1 MNIFDINLEYS
12 LFDVIISI
20 TLFVLSFIA
29 FFYFGYFRDLK
40 ERVKEN
46 HKFKD
51 MLIDGYIRKFDEY
64 NDIIS
69 ELRTKIDMIE
79 LRINPEKS
87 TRMEDEIVGSTD
99 AVDERSHKNISHN
112 VTPEIVGSTDAVD
125 ERSHKNISH
134 NVTPVMKSVI
144 ITDKKDDIRDDVA
157 LHLNTVNSILKML
170 EVPLTSREIQG
181 KINKSREHTSRLLK
195 KLYSENIV
203 IRDETTRPFRYKIT
217 NEGRK
222 LLEQTTSSPG

>member
-1 MNIFDINLEYS
+1 MNIYDINLEYS

-20 TLFVLSFIA
+20 TFFVLSFVA

-46 HKFKD
+46 QKFKD

-64 NDIIS
+64 SDIIS

-87 TRMEDEIVGSTD
+87 IRIQDELVTRTN
-99 AVDERSHKNISHN
+99 AVNDRS
-112 VTPEIVGSTDAVD
+112 D
-125 ERSHKNISH
+125 KNISH

-144 ITDKKDDIRDDVA
+144 ITDKKDNIRDDVA

-181 KINKSREHTSRLLK
+181 KIKKSREHTSRLLK

>member
-1 MNIFDINLEYS
+1 MNIFDIKLEYS

-20 TLFVLSFIA
+20 ILFVLSFVA
-29 FFYFGYFRDLK
+29 FFYFSYFRDLK
-40 ERVKEN
+40 ERAKEN
-46 HKFKD
+46 QKFKD

-87 TRMEDEIVGSTD
+87 TRLEDELVTSTN
-99 AVDERSHKNISHN
+99 AVD
-112 VTPEIVGSTDAVD
+112 D
-125 ERSHKNISH
+125 RSHKNISH
-134 NVTPVMKSVI
+134 NVTPVIKSVI
-144 ITDKKDDIRDDVA
+144 ITDKKDDVRDDVA

-181 KINKSREHTSRLLK
+181 KIKKSREHTSRLLK

>member
-1 MNIFDINLEYS
+1 MNIFDINLQYS

-20 TLFVLSFIA
+20 ILFVLSFLA

-46 HKFKD
+46 QKFKD

-79 LRINPEKS
+79 LRINPEKN
-87 TRMEDEIVGSTD
+87 TRMEDELVISTN
-99 AVDERSHKNISHN
+99 AVDDKSH
-112 VTPEIVGSTDAVD
+112 
-125 ERSHKNISH
+125 RNISH

-144 ITDKKDDIRDDVA
+144 ITDKKDDITDDVA

-181 KINKSREHTSRLLK
+181 KIKKSREHTSRLLK

>member
-12 LFDVIISI
+12 LFDVILSI
-20 TLFVLSFIA
+20 TLFVLSFVA

-64 NDIIS
+64 SDIIS

-87 TRMEDEIVGSTD
+87 TRIQDELVTSTN
-99 AVDERSHKNISHN
+99 AVND
-112 VTPEIVGSTDAVD
+112 
-125 ERSHKNISH
+125 RSHKNISH

-181 KINKSREHTSRLLK
+181 KIKKSREHTSRLLK

>member
-20 TLFVLSFIA
+20 ILFVLSFVA

-46 HKFKD
+46 QKFKD

-64 NDIIS
+64 SDIIS

-87 TRMEDEIVGSTD
+87 TWMEDELVTSTN
-99 AVDERSHKNISHN
+99 AVD
-112 VTPEIVGSTDAVD
+112 D
-125 ERSHKNISH
+125 RSHKNISH

-181 KINKSREHTSRLLK
+181 KIKKSREHTSRLLK

-203 IRDETTRPFRYKIT
+203 IRDEATRPFRYKIT

-222 LLEQTTSSPG
+222 LLEQTTSSAG

>member
-20 TLFVLSFIA
+20 TLFVLSFVA

-64 NDIIS
+64 SDIIS
-69 ELRTKIDMIE
+69 ELRTKIDTIE

-87 TRMEDEIVGSTD
+87 TRMEDELVTSTN
-99 AVDERSHKNISHN
+99 AVNDRSHKNISQ
-112 VTPEIVGSTDAVD
+112 
-125 ERSHKNISH
+125 ISH
-134 NVTPVMKSVI
+134 NVTPVIKSVI
-144 ITDKKDDIRDDVA
+144 ITDKKDGVGDDVA

-181 KINKSREHTSRLLK
+181 KIKKSREHTSRLLK

>member
-1 MNIFDINLEYS
+1 MNIFDINLDYS

-20 TLFVLSFIA
+20 ILFVLSFLA

-46 HKFKD
+46 QKFKD

-87 TRMEDEIVGSTD
+87 TRMQDEFVTSTN
-99 AVDERSHKNISHN
+99 AVDDRSH
-112 VTPEIVGSTDAVD
+112 E
-125 ERSHKNISH
+125 NISH

-144 ITDKKDDIRDDVA
+144 ITDKKDDVRDDVA

-181 KINKSREHTSRLLK
+181 KIKKSREHTSRLLK

-203 IRDETTRPFRYKIT
+203 IRDETGRPFRYKIT

>member
-20 TLFVLSFIA
+20 TLFVLSFVA

-46 HKFKD
+46 QKFKD

-64 NDIIS
+64 SDIIS

-87 TRMEDEIVGSTD
+87 TRMEDELVTSTNSVND
-99 AVDERSHKNISHN
+99 RSHKNVSH
-112 VTPEIVGSTDAVD
+112 
-125 ERSHKNISH
+125 ISH
-134 NVTPVMKSVI
+134 NVTPVIKSVI
-144 ITDKKDDIRDDVA
+144 ITDKKDDVGDDVA

-170 EVPLTSREIQG
+170 EVPLSSREIQG
-181 KINKSREHTSRLLK
+181 KIKKSREHTSRLLK

-222 LLEQTTSSPG
+222 LLEQTASSPG

>member
-20 TLFVLSFIA
+20 ILFVLSFVA

-46 HKFKD
+46 QKFKD

-64 NDIIS
+64 SDIIS

-87 TRMEDEIVGSTD
+87 TWMEDELVTSTN
-99 AVDERSHKNISHN
+99 AVD
-112 VTPEIVGSTDAVD
+112 D
-125 ERSHKNISH
+125 RSHKNISH

-144 ITDKKDDIRDDVA
+144 ITDKKDDIRDDVV

-181 KINKSREHTSRLLK
+181 KIKKSREHTSRLLK

-203 IRDETTRPFRYKIT
+203 IRDEATRPFRYKIT

-222 LLEQTTSSPG
+222 LLEQTTSSAG

>member
-1 MNIFDINLEYS
+1 MNIFDINLQYS

-20 TLFVLSFIA
+20 ILFVLSFVA

-40 ERVKEN
+40 VRVKEN
-46 HKFKD
+46 QKFKD

-87 TRMEDEIVGSTD
+87 TRLEDELVTSTNAID
-99 AVDERSHKNISHN
+99 D
-112 VTPEIVGSTDAVD
+112 
-125 ERSHKNISH
+125 RSHKNISH

-144 ITDKKDDIRDDVA
+144 ITDKKDDVRDDVA

-181 KINKSREHTSRLLK
+181 KIKKSREHTSRLLK

>member
-20 TLFVLSFIA
+20 TLFVLSFVA

-46 HKFKD
+46 QKFKD

-64 NDIIS
+64 SDIIS

-87 TRMEDEIVGSTD
+87 TRMEDELVTSTN
-99 AVDERSHKNISHN
+99 AVNDRSHKNISQ
-112 VTPEIVGSTDAVD
+112 
-125 ERSHKNISH
+125 ISH
-134 NVTPVMKSVI
+134 NITPVIKSVI
-144 ITDKKDDIRDDVA
+144 ITDKKDGVGDDVA

-170 EVPLTSREIQG
+170 DVPLTSREIQG
-181 KINKSREHTSRLLK
+181 KIKKSREHTSRLLK

>member
-20 TLFVLSFIA
+20 TLFVLSFVA

-46 HKFKD
+46 QKFKD

-87 TRMEDEIVGSTD
+87 TRMEDELVTSTN
-99 AVDERSHKNISHN
+99 AVND
-112 VTPEIVGSTDAVD
+112 
-125 ERSHKNISH
+125 RSHKNISH

-181 KINKSREHTSRLLK
+181 KIKKSREHTSRLLK

>member
-20 TLFVLSFIA
+20 ILFVLSFVA

-46 HKFKD
+46 QKFKD

-87 TRMEDEIVGSTD
+87 TLMEDKLVTTTN
-99 AVDERSHKNISHN
+99 AVND
-112 VTPEIVGSTDAVD
+112 
-125 ERSHKNISH
+125 RSHKNISH

-181 KINKSREHTSRLLK
+181 KIKKSREHTSRLLK

>member
-1 MNIFDINLEYS
+1 MSIYDINLEYS

-20 TLFVLSFIA
+20 TLFVLSFVA

-46 HKFKD
+46 QKFKD

-69 ELRTKIDMIE
+69 ELQTKIDMIE

-87 TRMEDEIVGSTD
+87 TRIEDELVTSTN
-99 AVDERSHKNISHN
+99 AVSD
-112 VTPEIVGSTDAVD
+112 
-125 ERSHKNISH
+125 RSHKNISH

-222 LLEQTTSSPG
+222 LLEQTTSSPR

>member
-20 TLFVLSFIA
+20 TFFVLSFVA

-40 ERVKEN
+40 EQVKEN
-46 HKFKD
+46 QKFKD

-64 NDIIS
+64 SDIIS

-87 TRMEDEIVGSTD
+87 TRMEDELVTSTN
-99 AVDERSHKNISHN
+99 AVND
-112 VTPEIVGSTDAVD
+112 
-125 ERSHKNISH
+125 RSHKNISH

-181 KINKSREHTSRLLK
+181 KIKKSREHTSRLLK